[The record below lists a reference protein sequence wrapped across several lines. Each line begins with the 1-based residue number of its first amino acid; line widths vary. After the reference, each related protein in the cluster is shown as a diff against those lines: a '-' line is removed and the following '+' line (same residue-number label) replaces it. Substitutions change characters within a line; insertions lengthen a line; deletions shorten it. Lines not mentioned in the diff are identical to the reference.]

1 MSRHFNLF
9 ERIDRERNPL
19 QTTTNSRVRM
29 GGRPFLP
36 LDVVSL
42 AEVEKF
48 VNRLYL
54 ASDSA
59 PRMVIF
65 TAFEGRS
72 GCSHICAHAG
82 DLLSSKVTASVCLVD
97 ANLCTPSL
105 HAKFGVPNHSGLS
118 DLARDPELEV
128 TSRTVQV
135 HDGADLYLLPCGAP
149 LTDRESVVQSHGMR
163 NRIAELQAH
172 FDFILIDAPPISTCR
187 DALTLAGLGDGVVVV
202 LRANSISRESARR
215 MKQEIESNNVTIL
228 GAVLNDRTFP
238 IPEPIY
244 DRL

>member
-1 MSRHFNLF
+1 VSRHFNLF
-9 ERIDRERNPL
+9 ERIDRERNLLPVAAR
-19 QTTTNSRVRM
+19 SRVRM
-29 GGRPFLP
+29 DGRPFLP
-36 LDVVSL
+36 LDVISL
-42 AEVEKF
+42 AEMEKF
-48 VNRLYL
+48 VDRLYL

-65 TAFEGRS
+65 TAFEDRS

-82 DLLSSKVTASVCLVD
+82 DLLSSKVTASVCVVD
-97 ANLCTPSL
+97 ANLCAPSL

-128 TSRTVQV
+128 MSRTVQV
-135 HDGADLYLLPCGAP
+135 HDRADLYLLPCGTP
-149 LTDRESVVQSHGMR
+149 LADRESLVQSQGMS
-163 NRIAELQAH
+163 NRIAELQVR
-172 FDFILIDAPPISTCR
+172 FDFVLIDAPSISTCR
-187 DALTLAGLGDGVVVV
+187 DALTLGRLGDGVVVV